1 MKSME
6 DARDIS
12 NALIPLAAKRDRQDD
27 RGTKTMDLRVAHS
40 YTTWEVAHVVRQTVS
55 QP

>member
-6 DARDIS
+6 DAQDTV

-27 RGTKTMDLRVAHS
+27 HVTKIHIQHEKLPILYDMP
-40 YTTWEVAHVVRQTVS
+40 VS

>member
-6 DARDIS
+6 DAQDTS
-12 NALIPLAAKRDRQDD
+12 NAFISLAAERDRQDD
-27 RGTKTMDLRVAHS
+27 RVTKMHIQHEKLPILYDMP
-40 YTTWEVAHVVRQTVS
+40 VS